1 MDWNNVKITI
11 FKELRGIVRDK
22 KSFHKLLLLPLLIPF
37 IIFLFGF
44 LSDFM
49 ENSNYTIGIN
59 YELTSEEK
67 EILKKYENIDL
78 ISYKDESKVKESYNK
93 GDIIGYIIKD
103 NNNYT
108 IYIDK
113 STNSGSMIEYYASSY
128 LDEYSRVL
136 ANEYLINNNI
146 NPDDVFNNI
155 TYASESLVE
164 EETDSMFIVL
174 LSLPITYVLMIVVMA
189 CVTVATDATSGEKER
204 GTLETILTFPVN
216 SSDLVTGKYLATA
229 ILGLLIGLFSYLLTL
244 PSIYICKYIFETF
257 KDLTITINIRV
268 ILLALIVII
277 VSTLLSAGV
286 CSALSGKAKTY
297 KEAQSSLQFVSFLP
311 MIPYFVKIMEVDNTI
326 FNLVPIANCGMAL
339 NDITMNKI
347 DYGSLLIIF
356 ISTIIYIVLI
366 LIFISKQYSKEETL
380 FS

>member
-1 MDWNNVKITI
+1 MDWSNIKITI

-49 ENSNYTIGIN
+49 ENSNYDVGIN
-59 YELTSEEK
+59 YTLSKEEK
-67 EILKKYENIDL
+67 EILKKYDNIDFKV
-78 ISYKDESKVKESYNK
+78 YKDDKELKEAYDNGEIS
-93 GDIIGYIIKD
+93 GYIIKND
-103 NNNYT
+103 INYI
-108 IYIDK
+108 IYTDQ
-113 STNSGSMIEYYASSY
+113 SLNSGAMIDYYASTY
-128 LDEYSRVL
+128 LEEYSRL
-136 ANEYLINNNI
+136 KANQYLVDNNI
-146 NPDDVFNNI
+146 DPNLVFNSI
-155 TYASESLVE
+155 TYSSESLAE

-229 ILGLLIGLFSYLLTL
+229 ILGLAIGLFSYLLTL
-244 PSIYICKYIFETF
+244 PSIYVCSYIFESF
-257 KDLTITINIRV
+257 KDLTITINFKI
-268 ILLALIVII
+268 IFLALIVIVI
-277 VSTLLSAGV
+277 STLLSAGV
-286 CSALSGKAKTY
+286 CIALSGKAKTY

-311 MIPYFVKIMEVDNTI
+311 MIPYFVKIMEVDNKI

-339 NDITMNKI
+339 NDITMNKF
-347 DYGSLLIIF
+347 DMNSLIIIF
-356 ISTIIYIVLI
+356 ISTIFYIVLI
-366 LIFISKQYSKEETL
+366 LIYISKQYKSEKTL
-380 FS
+380 FG

>member
-1 MDWNNVKITI
+1 MDWSNIKITI

-49 ENSNYTIGIN
+49 ENSNYDVGIN
-59 YELTSEEK
+59 YTLSKEEK
-67 EILKKYENIDL
+67 EILKKYDNIDFKV
-78 ISYKDESKVKESYNK
+78 YKDDKELKEAYDNGEIS
-93 GDIIGYIIKD
+93 GYIIKND
-103 NNNYT
+103 INYI
-108 IYIDK
+108 IYTDQ
-113 STNSGSMIEYYASSY
+113 SLNSGAMIDYYASTY
-128 LDEYSRVL
+128 LEEYSRL
-136 ANEYLINNNI
+136 KANQYLVDNI
-146 NPDDVFNNI
+146 IDPNLVFNSI
-155 TYASESLVE
+155 TYSSESLAE

-229 ILGLLIGLFSYLLTL
+229 ILGLAIGLFSYLLTL
-244 PSIYICKYIFETF
+244 PSIYVCSYIFESF
-257 KDLTITINIRV
+257 KDLTITINFKI
-268 ILLALIVII
+268 IFLALIVIVI
-277 VSTLLSAGV
+277 STLLSAGV
-286 CSALSGKAKTY
+286 CIALSGKAKTY

-311 MIPYFVKIMEVDNTI
+311 MIPYFVKIMEVDNKI

-339 NDITMNKI
+339 NDITMNKF
-347 DYGSLLIIF
+347 DMNSLIIIF
-356 ISTIIYIVLI
+356 ISTIFYIVLI
-366 LIFISKQYSKEETL
+366 LIYISKQYKSEKTL
-380 FS
+380 FG